1 MKKLAMG
8 ILACAAVFLLPRPS
22 VAQDSAQ
29 VFSLPDCIT
38 LAIRN
43 NPDVREA
50 GYTLQASRVNR
61 TQAKAAMLPSLS
73 GSISR
78 ALYDGKSIDPYTNT
92 YVNQGYTAD
101 NYGLNAQ
108 VTLWNGFS
116 IQRFIRENT
125 LTVKASEMD
134 FEQAKDEMTI
144 QVILAYLSALDNQ
157 EQLKIARQQV
167 AVTSQQVDRLTL
179 LHQDGAVAPSDLYN
193 MRGQLATNQ
202 LAVLSAT
209 QALEQAKLDLSQ
221 LMNIPYS
228 ADMTLQ
234 PVQEQT
240 LSAYTG
246 TVEDIYR
253 DALEHLAMVKAADL
267 HQQSAEQQVKVMRA
281 QLLPTLSLSG
291 GLYTNYSSAA
301 STSNLTGVTEEATD
315 HYVKIGGEQAPVY
328 APVSHYQ
335 QLKVPYGNQWKNNFN
350 SGVSLNLSIPIL
362 NGLKARSQVNLAK
375 IQADQAAFRQQT
387 VKTQLKQAVERDF
400 MNMRIAY
407 ETYRKLMLQVADYEE
422 SFREAQVKFE
432 AGALN
437 VVEFQLVQQH
447 YDEARLS
454 LVSAKYRY
462 LLQTKV
468 LDYYQGKL
476 SWD

>member
-1 MKKLAMG
+1 MG
-8 ILACAAVFLLPRPS
+8 ILGWAAVFFLPQWS
-22 VAQDSAQ
+22 MAQDGASHR
-29 VFSLPDCIT
+29 VLSLPECIT

-43 NPDVREA
+43 NADVRDA
-50 GYTLQASRVNR
+50 AYTLQASRIYR
-61 TQAKAAMLPSLS
+61 TQARAAMLPSLS

-78 ALYDGKSIDPYTNT
+78 SLYDGKSIDPYTNT

-116 IQRFIRENT
+116 IQRFIRQNT
-125 LTVKASEMD
+125 LAVKASEMD
-134 FEQAKDEMTI
+134 LEQAKDEMTI

-179 LHQDGAVAPSDLYN
+179 LHQDGAIAPSDLYN

-246 TVEDIYR
+246 TVEDVYR
-253 DALEHLAMVKAADL
+253 NALAHLALVKAADL
-267 HQQSAEQQVKVMRA
+267 HQQSAEQQVKVTRA

-301 STSNLTGVTEEATD
+301 TTSNLTGVTEEATD
-315 HYVKIGGEQAPVY
+315 HYVKVGGEQAPVY

-350 SGVSLNLSIPIL
+350 SGISLNLSIPIL

-375 IQADQAAFRQQT
+375 IQADQAAFHQQT

-407 ETYRKLMLQVADYEE
+407 DTYRKLALQVADYGE